1 MAPTTSEPV
10 SQRSGSEV
18 LLEATGVG
26 KSFPG
31 VQALTGVDFTVRR
44 GEVHALLG
52 ENGAGKSTL
61 IKILSGVYQKD
72 TGEMSFAG
80 KPFAPSD
87 PRAAQAAG
95 IAVIYQEFNLVPAM
109 SVAENI
115 FLGDEPGRRNTPF
128 VDWATMTGR
137 TRELLAQL
145 ELQLDPHQRVQSL
158 GVAQQQLV
166 EVAKALHR
174 QVDLLVMDEP
184 TAALTLREIDHLFA
198 VIERLRRSGVAIVY
212 ISHRLEEIFRIAD
225 RVTVLRDGRW
235 VATQDVATST
245 PDALIALMV
254 GRRLENQFP
263 KESVPT
269 GPEVLR
275 VEGLSRA
282 GAFADISFAVRAG
295 EIVGLAGLMGSG
307 RTEVARAIFGA
318 DPLDSGEI
326 FVHGEAVTIRDP
338 RDAMRRGIALLT
350 EDRKQQGL
358 VLPLSVRDNTSIT
371 VLQRLLRGPFID
383 HKAERDLVSG
393 YVRSLAIKTPS
404 LSQPVGLL
412 SGGTQQKV
420 VLSKWLATQ
429 PSVLIFDE
437 PTRGI
442 DVGAKVEIYRLM
454 GNLAKHGVGIVMISS
469 ELPEILGLS
478 DRILVLH
485 QGRLVADMPRE
496 LADQETIL
504 RYATGEIQSNEGD
517 RVNQASQP
525 ITLSPGA
532 KRGSEG

>member
-1 MAPTTSEPV
+1 MSSAAIDRQPGAV
-10 SQRSGSEV
+10 VFDARGI
-18 LLEATGVG
+18 G

-31 VQALTGVDFTVRR
+31 VQALSGVDFTVRR

-72 TGEMSFAG
+72 AGEMTFAG
-80 KPFAPSD
+80 RPFAPSD
-87 PRAAQAAG
+87 PREAQAAG
-95 IAVIYQEFNLVPAM
+95 IAVIYQEFNLVPNM
-109 SVAENI
+109 TIAENI
-115 FLGDEPGRRNTPF
+115 FLGDEPGRGKSPF
-128 VDWATMTGR
+128 VDWATMTAR

-145 ELQLDPHQRVQSL
+145 DLRLDPHQRVQSL

-198 VIERLRRSGVAIVY
+198 VIARLKRSGVAIVY
-212 ISHRLEEIFRIAD
+212 ISHRLEEIYRIAD

-235 VATQDVATST
+235 VGTLAVADCTR
-245 PDALIALMV
+245 DRLIAMMV

-263 KESVPT
+263 KQTIPI
-269 GPEVLR
+269 GDEVLR
-275 VEGLSRA
+275 VEGLRRD
-282 GAFADISFAVRAG
+282 GVFADVSFAVRAG

-318 DPLDSGEI
+318 DPLDAGQI
-326 FVHGEAVTIRDP
+326 FVHGEPVTIQGP
-338 RDAMRRGIALLT
+338 RDAMRLGIALLT

-358 VLPLSVRDNTSIT
+358 ILPLSVRDNTSVT
-371 VLQRLLRGPFID
+371 VLGRLLRGPFID
-383 HKAERDLVSG
+383 RGAERDLVQR
-393 YVRSLAIKTPS
+393 YVTSLAIKTPS
-404 LSQPVGLL
+404 LAQPVAYL

-420 VLSKWLATQ
+420 VLSKWLATR
-429 PSVLIFDE
+429 PAVLIFDE

-454 GNLAKHGVGIVMISS
+454 GDLAQQGVAILMISS

-485 QGRLVADMPRE
+485 QGRLVADIARE
-496 LADQETIL
+496 EADQETIL
-504 RYATGEIQSNEGD
+504 RYATGETTPGSTMREDNGQTT
-517 RVNQASQP
+517 ASQAP
-525 ITLSPGA
+525 HASPSA
-532 KRGSEG
+532 E